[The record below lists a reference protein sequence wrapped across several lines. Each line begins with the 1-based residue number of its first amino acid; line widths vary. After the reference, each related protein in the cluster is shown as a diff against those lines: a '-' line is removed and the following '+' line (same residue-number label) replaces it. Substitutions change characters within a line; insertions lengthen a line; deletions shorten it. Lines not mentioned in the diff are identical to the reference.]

1 MMVVDT
7 SQKARWIVLFVFSL
21 ITALYLSIWW
31 VPERST
37 LEPVNFDAG
46 WITGDSERAK
56 RGYFR
61 STVDVEF
68 MPRQAWVALVTEDYS
83 LYVNGVEV
91 AYNHSATNPSNAI
104 QQAISDP
111 AQSLSSGNT
120 IPMVRTPDLQKLPN
134 DESIFTH
141 LIDVSPFMVEGK
153 NVFALY
159 VQSSQA
165 VRFAIKGE
173 IIGDER
179 TQYIDS
185 SPAAWRSS
193 SVENIHSHYKW
204 VSNDYIDATWS
215 VARSGGALQE
225 MVFATVPV
233 EMMTAPWSFIGATGD
248 VTIDELRIKRSLI
261 PVTSEPPSPFTS
273 ENAWLRLYS
282 SWPYSLFIDDEY
294 ISQGG
299 GRGVEAIDLSS
310 YIARGAQQ
318 LSLRLERPVRGD
330 EPRPLFAAE
339 GVAGVLD
346 LSTPG
351 SWKFLIGDH
360 PDWLQGA
367 GQWQMMEAS
376 HQPVMPKGMR
386 ASYIPSKTLSWYS
399 RFIWVWGASLLLMA
413 VLIGVLGRSA
423 RYLQNVSPGYT
434 PPSALA
440 VMSVPITALLSVV
453 LLKVRLQ
460 ESDNLIHII
469 NPLLTD
475 VWLWLG
481 PVILLLTLMLFL
493 PRQGVYDQG
502 LKKVTSGLASID
514 PRLWLLFILCIGFI
528 LRTFNIGYEA
538 LQADENVSWDAAR
551 GILRTGAPESTS
563 GIYYTRSPLYHYLL
577 AGWLWLFGD
586 TIAMARLYSVLP
598 GVAVLVAV
606 YYLVLAMTKRHSL
619 ALICAFLLAIDPW
632 QINMSRNIRFYQQ
645 LQLFGVITTLFFLR
659 GFIWKEGKRYQ
670 NLFFASCLAA
680 VLSQEVFVITFP
692 AFCIAGL
699 YYYRSFSWSRDRN
712 VWIGFITMMSL
723 TIIDMAVFSI
733 VCLTPHVGI
742 ATSSGSIMQLHL
754 LNVLGFYNTFLY
766 GNARVSMLYCIVF
779 LAGIFYWA
787 RYPNKAIV
795 VLYLL
800 VILTLFT
807 VTVLVMQI
815 ANRYVF
821 CLYPAFIIISVL
833 SADALL
839 AKGREYIF
847 SSSSGGISGAISRRW
862 QAIMVVM
869 LLCLMVINVEPGRLL
884 DSYESNRNYQHQQAL
899 EFIATQRAEGDKL
912 VTVHPMPAAIV
923 FKQLDYYLMESIS
936 FDEVFMSDQGIIDRW
951 SGGKLIS
958 KIEQLHRVMQQ
969 NERVWI
975 VMDDYEK
982 PKFSDEMLTFIIDS
996 TRVEYEFFGGKVYLW
1011 ERDAGKLAWHHD
1023 RDGTSDSY

>member
-1 MMVVDT
+1 MTVVNPSRKT
-7 SQKARWIVLFVFSL
+7 HWLLLLVFSL

-31 VPERST
+31 VPERSV

-46 WITGDSERAK
+46 WVTGESGQTK

-61 STVDVEF
+61 STVDVRF
-68 MPRQAWVALVTEDYS
+68 MPRQAWVALASEDYT

-91 AYNHSATNPSNAI
+91 AFNHSSSNPSNAI
-104 QQAISDP
+104 QHIISSP
-111 AQSLSSGNT
+111 GQSLSKGNT

-134 DESIFTH
+134 DESIFAH
-141 LIDVSPFMVEGK
+141 YVDVSPYIVEGR

-159 VQSSQA
+159 VQSSQS
-165 VRFAIKGE
+165 VRFAIKGK
-173 IIGDER
+173 IMGDENI
-179 TQYIDS
+179 QYIDGS
-185 SPAAWRSS
+185 AAAWRAS
-193 SVENIHSHYKW
+193 SVEDISSEYSW
-204 VSNDYIDATWS
+204 VDTNFVDKGWS
-215 VARSGGALQE
+215 VARSGGALQQL
-225 MVFATVPV
+225 VFSTVPG
-233 EMMTAPWSFIGATGD
+233 EMMTAPWGFVGVTGD
-248 VTIDELRIKRSLI
+248 ASVDELRIKRSLI
-261 PVTSEPPSPFTS
+261 PTTSEPESRFTS
-273 ENAWLRLYS
+273 ENAWFRLYS
-282 SWPYSLFIDDEY
+282 SWPYTLFIDDEY
-294 ISQGG
+294 VTQGG
-299 GRGVEAIDLSS
+299 GEGVAAVDLSA
-310 YIARGAQQ
+310 YVERGAQQ
-318 LSLRLERPVRGD
+318 LSLRLERPANDD

-339 GVAGVLD
+339 GVAGTLD

-351 SWKFLIGDH
+351 SWQYLQGDH
-360 PDWLQGA
+360 PAWLEGE
-367 GQWQMMEAS
+367 GQWHLMEAN
-376 HQPVMPKGMR
+376 HRPVMPKGMR
-386 ASYIPSKTLSWYS
+386 VTYAPSKTLSWYS
-399 RFIWVWGASLLLMA
+399 HFLWVWGGSLLLVVALAAM
-413 VLIGVLGRSA
+413 LGRA
-423 RYLQNVSPGYT
+423 VRYLHATSPSYT
-434 PPSALA
+434 PPSAIA
-440 VMSVPITALLSVV
+440 VMSIPITALLSVV
-453 LLKVRLQ
+453 LLKTRLQ
-460 ESDNLIHII
+460 ESDNLIYFI

-475 VWLWLG
+475 FWLWLG
-481 PVILLLTLMLFL
+481 PVILLLTLMMFL
-493 PRQGVYDQG
+493 PRQGFYDEG
-502 LKKVTSGLASID
+502 LKKATQGLAGID
-514 PRLWLLFILCIGFI
+514 PRLWLLLIVCIGFI

-551 GILRTGAPESTS
+551 GILRTGTPESIS

-586 TIAMARLYSVLP
+586 TISMARLYSVLP

-766 GNARVSMLYCIVF
+766 GSARVSILYCIVF
-779 LAGIFYWA
+779 LAGMFYWA
-787 RYPNKAIV
+787 RYPNKAVI

-821 CLYPAFIIISVL
+821 CLYPAFIIVSVL

-839 AKGREYIF
+839 AKGREFIF
-847 SSSSGGISGAISRRW
+847 SSSAGGITGVVSQRW
-862 QAIMVVM
+862 QATMVVM
-869 LLCLMVINVEPGRLL
+869 LLCLMIANVEPARVLG
-884 DSYESNRNYQHQQAL
+884 SYESNRNYQHQQAL
-899 EFIATQRAEGDKL
+899 EFIASQRAEGDKL
-912 VTVHPMPAAIV
+912 VTVHPMPAAII

-958 KIEQLHRVMQQ
+958 KIEQLHRVMQS
-969 NERVWI
+969 NDRVWI

-996 TRVEYEFFGGKVYLW
+996 TQVEYEFFGGKVYLW